1 MTSGDKISLRPV
13 TLEDDDFLLS
23 VYASTR
29 AQEMAMV
36 PWTPAQKDAFL
47 RMQFAAQKQHYAAE
61 YPHADHDI
69 LCVQGV
75 PVGRIYLDRGKKDNG
90 VFHILDITVLPE
102 HRNHGA
108 GTHLLRQIMEEAA
121 QSGGKSVS
129 INVENFNPSM
139 RLFERLGFLRTSEAG
154 FQLLLK
160 WQPRAN
166 ET

>member
-1 MTSGDKISLRPV
+1 MTSSDKIALRPV
-13 TLEDDDFLLS
+13 VEEDDGFLLS

-36 PWTPAQKDAFL
+36 PWPPAQKDAFL

-69 LCVQGV
+69 ICVQSV
-75 PVGRIYLDRGKKDNG
+75 PVGRMYLDRGKKDQDA
-90 VFHILDITVLPE
+90 FHILDITVLPE

-121 QSGGKSVS
+121 QNGKSVS
-129 INVENFNPSM
+129 IHVENFSPSL
-139 RLFERLGFLRTSEAG
+139 RLFERLGFQRSSEVG
-154 FQLLLK
+154 FQLLMK
-160 WQPRAN
+160 WQPPA
-166 ET
+166 